1 MPRHHFPILL
11 AILLGF
17 GTISGCNPFSN
28 KPAASG
34 TSTTPDTGDGQPPA
48 RVQMVRFI
56 DPVRPIGVN
65 PPIMLAAARNETV
78 HFAIQINNPPKN
90 ASRKGYALQLSPIKQ
105 AGGSGTIPLAS
116 TTAAQVV
123 PLPIDVNRAGFVRY
137 SGLNA
142 EESMLPRAM
151 VPLELNN
158 GTMELAQLRKVAGPP
173 IVWFDIQIPPTIAP
187 GNYESI
193 CELIEDGHTSFSAP
207 VKIHVED
214 FVLPDERHLALV
226 GAVEWDSLARHWPG
240 LFANIPPRLLSR
252 KDEKQIPAIKLLD
265 EMVRVA
271 HAHRLDLVV
280 PRMQPTVKWLG
291 GKPIIDWTDFDSLV
305 AGWLKGTGFADAVPS
320 GYWPLPVMDKLE
332 EYTADQ
338 QRLYWAEVAS
348 HFDQLD
354 WLARASAPISRRG
367 FGRIGLDESYALS
380 TAAAQ
385 VLAAHARI
393 RVSVPLEE
401 EQVRL
406 AGSDTAGRIQPDQL
420 DRLLVSADPL
430 VFTASLQ
437 KLPPAV
443 GRWLRADLPGLVPS
457 VGAGADERQ
466 TRLWAMLAFLR
477 NARLVQ
483 WNSVLPGQTS
493 ADIPADP
500 DETVWFYPGEWFG
513 VSQPVPSIQLKW
525 LRRAQQDFEY
535 LWLARQRE
543 QGDRAANIARLL
555 VKPVELQPGQNADA
569 IYGLMSASADPKAWD
584 QAVDLL
590 SRTIQL
596 SKPGQK
602 TDPATERQLTYDLA
616 TWTQSQARPILVPR
630 SAEWTLSPAGVKN
643 SVALKLGIDIYN
655 PAELH
660 PEANRLQWN
669 GVPESWAVSP
679 APVDVPRS
687 AAFSVGRFNIEA
699 AVDLASVVPGKATP
713 AKLLFIEGYSKQSY
727 PMSVVLPVSFSEQRQ
742 GAEPVLD
749 GSLNDWMGEDI
760 LFQGRMVKLIDRPA
774 LQAQRLDLA
783 ATESAIYSTWTPQR
797 LYLAFRL
804 DGADAAITNAER
816 SFVER
821 QFGRAWG
828 EDIAEIVLQP
838 IFASG
843 AGPLFHLAFKP
854 RGQLEVFRRLDPR
867 LNVNPWQ
874 AFGSTDIR
882 YATNVTNAVWRGEVM
897 IPWDSL
903 LPPGKT
909 GERPLLLR
917 MNFLQHR
924 GRTGESA
931 SWAGPVDLVRED
943 PLMGLVQVRKTEA
956 KGFVPNR

>member
-1 MPRHHFPILL
+1 
-11 AILLGF
+11 
-17 GTISGCNPFSN
+17 
-28 KPAASG
+28 
-34 TSTTPDTGDGQPPA
+34 
-48 RVQMVRFI
+48 MVRFI

-65 PPIMLAAARNETV
+65 PPILLAAARNETV
-78 HFAIQINNPPKN
+78 HFAIQINNPPRN
-90 ASRKGYALQLSPIKQ
+90 ASRKGYALQITPIRQ
-105 AGGSGTIPLAS
+105 SAGSGTIPLAS
-116 TTAAQVV
+116 TTVAQVV

-137 SGLNA
+137 SGLNTG
-142 EESMLPRAM
+142 ESMLPRAM
-151 VPLELNN
+151 VPLEMTN
-158 GTMELAQLRKVAGPP
+158 GTLELAQLRKAGGPP

-187 GNYESI
+187 GNYESN
-193 CELIEDGHTSFSAP
+193 CELIEDGHTSFSAA

-240 LFANIPPRLLSR
+240 LFSNIAPRLLSR
-252 KDEKQIPAIKLLD
+252 KDEKQMQAIKLID

-271 HAHRLDLVV
+271 HTHRLDLVV
-280 PRMQPTVKWLG
+280 PRLQPTVKWLG
-291 GKPIIDWTDFDSLV
+291 GKPIIDWSDFDSLV

-332 EYTADQ
+332 EYTPDQ

-354 WLARASAPISRRG
+354 WLVRASAPVSRRG
-367 FGRIGLDESYALS
+367 FGRIGLEESYALS
-380 TAAAQ
+380 TVAAQ
-385 VLAAHARI
+385 TLAAHPRI

-401 EQVRL
+401 DQVRL
-406 AGSDTAGRIQPDQL
+406 AGNDAAGRIQPEQL

-430 VFTASLQ
+430 VSTASIQ
-437 KLPPAV
+437 KLPPSV
-443 GRWLRADLPGLVPS
+443 GRWLRTDLPGLVPS

-477 NARLVQ
+477 NAKLVT
-483 WNSVLPGQTS
+483 WNSVLPSQTS

-535 LWLARQRE
+535 LWLARQRG
-543 QGDRAANIARLL
+543 QGDRAAAIARLL
-555 VKPVELQPGQNADA
+555 VKPVELQPGQSADA
-569 IYGLMSASADPKAWD
+569 IYGLMSGSADPKAWD

-596 SKPGQK
+596 SKPGQS
-602 TDPATERQLTYDLA
+602 TDAGTERQLTYDLA
-616 TWTQSQARPILVPR
+616 AWTQSQARPILVPR
-630 SAEWTLSPAGVKN
+630 SAEWTLSPAGMKN

-655 PAELH
+655 PADLH
-660 PEANRLQWN
+660 PEPNRLQWN

-687 AAFSVGRFNIEA
+687 AAFSVGRFDIEA
-699 AVDLASVVPGKATP
+699 AVDLAGLSPGKATP
-713 AKLLFIEGYSKQSY
+713 AKLLFTEGYSKQSY
-727 PMSVVLPVSFSEQRQ
+727 NMSVVLPVSFSEQLQQ
-742 GAEPVLD
+742 GRKIVLD
-749 GSLNDWMGEDI
+749 GNLKDDWMAEDT
-760 LFQGRMVKLIDRPA
+760 LFKGRLVKLIDRPA
-774 LQAQRLDLA
+774 LQAQRLDPA
-783 ATESAIYSTWTPQR
+783 STESTIYSTWTPQS
-797 LYLAFRL
+797 LYFAFRL
-804 DGADAAITNAER
+804 GGADAPITNAER

-828 EDIAEIVLQP
+828 EDIVEIVLQP
-838 IFASG
+838 IYAAG
-843 AGPLFHLAFKP
+843 PGPLFHLTFKP
-854 RGQLEVFRRLDPR
+854 RGQIEVFRRLDPR

-882 YATNVTNAVWRGEVM
+882 YAANVTEAIWRGEVM

-909 GERPLLLR
+909 GERPLMLR

-943 PLMGLVQVRKTEA
+943 PLMGLVEIRRTESRS
-956 KGFVPNR
+956 FVPNR

>member
-1 MPRHHFPILL
+1 MQRHQLHFLF
-11 AILLGF
+11 AMLLGLGALPGCKFPF
-17 GTISGCNPFSN
+17 GNSGGSGGSPS
-28 KPAASG
+28 PA
-34 TSTTPDTGDGQPPA
+34 PDDAPPA

-65 PPIMLAAARNETV
+65 PPILLGAARNETV
-78 HFAIQINNPPKN
+78 HFAVQINNPPKN
-90 ASRKGYALQLSPIKQ
+90 ASRKGYSLQLGPIQQ
-105 AGGSGTIPLAS
+105 AGGSGAIPLTHAS
-116 TTAAQVV
+116 AAQVV
-123 PLPIDVNRAGFVRY
+123 PLPIDANRAGFVRY

-142 EESMLPRAM
+142 EESLLPRAM

-158 GTMELAQLRKVAGPP
+158 GMMELAQLRKVAGPP
-173 IVWFDIQIPPTIAP
+173 IIWFEIQIPPTIAP
-187 GNYESI
+187 GNYETH
-193 CELIEDGHTSFSAP
+193 CDLIEDGRSSFSAP

-226 GAVEWDSLARHWPG
+226 GAVEWESLQRHWPG

-252 KDEKQIPAIKLLD
+252 KDATQAPAIKLID

-291 GKPIIDWTDFDSLV
+291 GKPIIDWTDFDSLA

-320 GYWPLPVMDKLE
+320 GYWPLPVMDKLD
-332 EYTADQ
+332 EYTPDQ

-354 WLARASAPISRRG
+354 WLVRAGVQLPRRG
-367 FGRIGLDESYALS
+367 FGRVGLDESYAIS
-380 TAAAQ
+380 TQAAQ
-385 VLAAHARI
+385 ILNAHPRI

-406 AGSDTAGRIQPDQL
+406 AGNDAAGRILPDHL
-420 DRLLVSADPL
+420 ERLLVSADPL
-430 VFTASLQ
+430 VSTPSLQ
-437 KLPPAV
+437 KLASV
-443 GRWLRADLPGLVPS
+443 GKWLRTDQPGLVPS

-466 TRLWAMLAFLR
+466 TRHWAMLAFLR

-483 WNSVLPGQTS
+483 WNSVLPGLTGP
-493 ADIPADP
+493 DIPADP
-500 DETVWFYPGEWFG
+500 DEVVWFYPGEWFG
-513 VSQPVPSIQLKW
+513 VAQPVPSIQLKW
-525 LRRAQQDFEY
+525 LRRAQQDYEY
-535 LWLARQRE
+535 LWLARQRG
-543 QGDRAANIARLL
+543 QGERAATIARLL
-555 VKPVELQPGQNADA
+555 VKPVELQAGQAPDA

-596 SKPGQK
+596 SKPGQS
-602 TDPATERQLTYDLA
+602 TDAVAERQLTYDLA
-616 TWTQSQARPILVPR
+616 GWTQAQARPILVPR
-630 SAEWTLSPAGVKN
+630 SAEWTLSPAGMKN

-655 PAELH
+655 PADLH
-660 PEANRLQWN
+660 PEPNRLQWN

-679 APVDVPRS
+679 TPVDVPR
-687 AAFSVGRFNIEA
+687 AATFSVGRFDIEA
-699 AVDLASVVPGKATP
+699 AVDLVNLSPGKAQP
-713 AKLLFIEGYSKQSY
+713 ARLLFTEGYSKQSY
-727 PMSVVLPVSFSEQRQ
+727 HMSVVLPVSYSEKLGQ
-742 GAEPVLD
+742 GRKIVLD
-749 GSLNDWMGEDI
+749 GNLKDWMGEDA

-783 ATESAIYSTWTPQR
+783 STESAIYSTWTPQS
-797 LYLAFRL
+797 LYFAFRL
-804 DGADAAITNAER
+804 GGADAPITNAER

-828 EDIAEIVLQP
+828 EDIVEIVLQP
-838 IFASG
+838 IYAAG
-843 AGPLFHLAFKP
+843 PGPLFHLTFKP
-854 RGQLEVFRRLDPR
+854 RGQIEVFRRLDPK

-882 YATNVTNAVWRGEVM
+882 YATNVTDAIWRGEAM
-897 IPWDSL
+897 LPWDSL
-903 LPPGKT
+903 LPPGKAA
-909 GERPLLLR
+909 ERPLMLR

-943 PLMGLVQVRKTEA
+943 PLMGLLQIRQTDA
-956 KGFVPNR
+956 RGFVPNR